1 MGICVGEREGK
12 IHWASRRPHHPS
24 SCIIKLLRPLMNSA
38 WNEPT
43 KLSILINYYPK
54 RYEEKKRERGRVTGG
69 KREGKEECSRALS
82 CLQLLLGN
90 LHLMTTMRKQNT
102 YQIICNK
109 FHTHTDSTQTH
120 TYAIHTHTHNIHTHS
135 CIGGPVKLS
144 VIKVEEAFSAKAA
157 TQWCRLPF
165 HLGWWLFAKETYHLS
180 TSMEHTPPPHPLLT
194 PHDSLALQTYA
205 NRWTLRLQVRFSIS
219 LNVTAV
225 TMSSSSTHTPL
236 HSRPFTWPLTLRFS
250 FA

>member
-1 MGICVGEREGK
+1 MGICAGERESK

-109 FHTHTDSTQTH
+109 FHTHTGST
-120 TYAIHTHTHNIHTHS
+120 HTHTHTCYTHTHS

-144 VIKVEEAFSAKAA
+144 VIKSRKPFRP
-157 TQWCRLPF
+157 RLPRNDAACPSIWGGDCSPKR
-165 HLGWWLFAKETYHLS
+165 HITCPLPWS
-180 TSMEHTPPPHPLLT
+180 TLLPHTPS
-194 PHDSLALQTYA
+194 SLHTTRSHYKRMQIVGRCDYKCDF
-205 NRWTLRLQVRFSIS
+205 RF
-219 LNVTAV
+219 
-225 TMSSSSTHTPL
+225 H
-236 HSRPFTWPLTLRFS
+236 
-250 FA
+250 